1 MSCRGMLR
9 RPQPT
14 DSEVDLLREQQQFLT
29 SGAPAAANVV
39 RRPDKRRGEGG
50 GGGAGECNGENKE
63 QQRDVVTI
71 EGKSKSPNST
81 PSNCLLVIDVKIV
94 RFLVDLPD
102 ELPSLTPAPPKKSRF
117 KAGRVTFEDEDAGE
131 RLDSH
136 DTHISAVLSRI
147 VVRVFFCRIRLEK
160 KKIQQNFLVMGSN
173 NQFPCMFFFFFL

>member
-1 MSCRGMLR
+1 MR

-39 RRPDKRRGEGG
+39 RRPDKRRGEGGGGVAG

-136 DTHISAVLSRI
+136 DTHISAVLTRI

-160 KKIQQNFLVMGSN
+160 KDTTE
-173 NQFPCMFFFFFL
+173 FFGYGI